1 MFNIKQCLFTP
12 HTKFWLGK
20 MKVCRME
27 KTRYKIYKCIG
38 DCLRVS
44 GFRSTDTYKDTLRK
58 ATSSFDDAA
67 HTDAGTLIISMGRV
81 ANCPLQN
88 GKPWTLGG
96 YLDELGGSRRITIG
110 VYLPVSILVYM
121 YLHHRTI
128 YIERHIFR

>member
-1 MFNIKQCLFTP
+1 
-12 HTKFWLGK
+12 
-20 MKVCRME
+20 MKVCQME
-27 KTRYKIYKCIG
+27 KTRNKTYKRIG

-44 GFRSTDTYKDTLRK
+44 GFRSTDTYKDTLQK

-67 HTDAGTLIISMGRV
+67 QADAG
-81 ANCPLQN
+81 
-88 GKPWTLGG
+88 TLGG